1 MSISSQSLKPNVL
14 KRVKPTTVGELRAP
28 LRAHRAPGW
37 ERITQPA
44 LPRACLSCARTCIRC
59 GGCEQD
65 TVPALKEPTVPW
77 REGTRKL
84 KSAQTGRDERKVSHR
99 GKAVQG
105 NRHGTWHFWDKQ
117 VLIGQRGGGEAPR
130 AEGEQR
136 EGPAVGEKGPRT
148 GVNAGG
154 STRQEE
160 LRVLPPTLCVSILA
174 PSSEPLSSQVPLPRS
189 LHQSP
194 CRPVGGPC
202 HRLPKALPWLPNAPE
217 PCTEPCHHAGR
228 PRMPQP
234 PAQPHLRPPPLN
246 RCPQALSLTH
256 THTRAHARKH
266 TRARARSRPQGLH
279 TRPSSWLCA
288 QPTLSH
294 LLPLGFSTMPRFVS
308 VITPSTIC
316 FPFLVTASRVNPC
329 PPHRRR
335 RVPSCLT
342 QFVPP
347 HQPGTVVNK
356 PELNK

>member
-14 KRVKPTTVGELRAP
+14 KRVTPTTVGELRAP

-44 LPRACLSCARTCIRC
+44 LPRACLSCARTCIRW

-130 AEGEQR
+130 AEGEQH
-136 EGPAVGEKGPRT
+136 EGPAMGEKGPRT
-148 GVNAGG
+148 GVHAGG

-160 LRVLPPTLCVSILA
+160 QRVLPPTLCVSILA
-174 PSSEPLSSQVPLPRS
+174 PSSEPLSSQVPLPHS

-202 HRLPKALPWLPNAPE
+202 HRLPKALPWLPNAPGTMHRALPSCWE
-217 PCTEPCHHAGR
+217 APHA
-228 PRMPQP
+228 PATCPTAPQTTAPQP
-234 PAQPHLRPPPLN
+234 LPQGPVPH
-246 RCPQALSLTH
+246 TH
-256 THTRAHARKH
+256 THTCAHARKH
-266 TRARARSRPQGLH
+266 MRTRARPRPQGLH

-294 LLPLGFSTMPRFVS
+294 LLPLGFSTTPWFVS

-329 PPHRRR
+329 PPHEATCAELSYP
-335 RVPSCLT
+335 V
-342 QFVPP
+342 VPP

-356 PELNK
+356 PEPNK